1 MKRENVKKK
10 GLSRQTK
17 INLVGYSF
25 ILPNIIG
32 VCAFTLFPMLFSLV
46 ISFTDWDYTRGIGN
60 WNFIGIKNFITIWSD
75 EWFTSALTNTLIFVI
90 GVVPTTVFLAM
101 VLAVVIDKFCYAKLP
116 VRMALFMPY
125 VSNVVAVAIVWVMM
139 YSPWGPFTRM
149 VVALGVEN
157 PPQWLGDTTWA
168 LPAIMLMTVWSG
180 IGYAVIIYTSAI
192 QGLPKDVY
200 EAADIDGA
208 GEVAKF
214 FRLTVPFLSPTTF
227 FLVITTLIS
236 SFQVFAPGQET
247 GFLHTHKRHEELYFF
262 LGGKG
267 QFQVDG
273 NVFDVE
279 EGSVVRVAPE
289 GRRSVRNNGSV
300 PLIMLCVQYLCG
312 SFDENDAAD
321 GDIVHASVQW

>member
-10 GLSRQTK
+10 GLSRQAK

-60 WNFIGIKNFITIWSD
+60 WNFIGLKNFVTIWSD

-208 GEVAKF
+208 GELAKF
-214 FRLTVPFLSPTTF
+214 FRLTITFLSPTTF

-236 SFQVFAPGQET
+236 SFQVFAPIQIMTRGGPGTATNVLVYYIYTSAFTFYKMGYASAISWVLFLFLFIVTMIQWHGQ
-247 GFLHTHKRHEELYFF
+247 KKWVSY
-262 LGGKG
+262 
-267 QFQVDG
+267 
-273 NVFDVE
+273 
-279 EGSVVRVAPE
+279 
-289 GRRSVRNNGSV
+289 
-300 PLIMLCVQYLCG
+300 
-312 SFDENDAAD
+312 
-321 GDIVHASVQW
+321 